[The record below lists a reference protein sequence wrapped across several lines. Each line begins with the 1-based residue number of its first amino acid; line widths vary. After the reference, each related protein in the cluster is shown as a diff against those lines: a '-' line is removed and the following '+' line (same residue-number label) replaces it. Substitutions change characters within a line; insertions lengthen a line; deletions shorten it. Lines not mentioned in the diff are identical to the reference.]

1 MLPRLEASVVAL
13 DWVAVTNLVVRVLQ
27 GAGEA
32 VSQEDALLAALEMK
46 EEVKPEGEV
55 DVKAMQVVRAEVV
68 RYHEGVESTNLMVFG
83 AGSNVFT
90 EYEVEV
96 ESATGV
102 KWLVYRRYTHFK

>member
-1 MLPRLEASVVAL
+1 M
-13 DWVAVTNLVVRVLQ
+13 
-27 GAGEA
+27 
-32 VSQEDALLAALEMK
+32 
-46 EEVKPEGEV
+46 
-55 DVKAMQVVRAEVV
+55 V
-68 RYHEGVESTNLMVFG
+68 RYHEGVESTNVMVFG